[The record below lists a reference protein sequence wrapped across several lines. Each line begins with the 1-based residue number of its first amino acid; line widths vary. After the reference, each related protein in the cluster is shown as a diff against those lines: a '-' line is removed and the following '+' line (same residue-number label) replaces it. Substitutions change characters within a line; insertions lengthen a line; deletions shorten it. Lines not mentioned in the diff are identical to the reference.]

1 MPRHAAAYML
11 VAAWEGRRGEP
22 QRKPYTPE
30 LGACMARTQRK
41 NKTQGKNGT
50 KAENRRPRADLAFA
64 RQVIEAEATAV
75 AGLGERIG
83 PEFSQAVRMLF
94 DCRGNVVTSGI
105 GKAGII
111 ARKIS
116 ATLASTGTPSLYLH
130 PAEAVHGDLGRVQP
144 GDIVLILSYGGE
156 TSEVTRLLAQLEKM
170 KAPVIAMTGN
180 RDSTLARQAA
190 VLLWMGRIGEAC
202 PMGLAPSATTTAML
216 ALGDA
221 LALTLLAMRQRAGR
235 FDREAFAL
243 YHPGGS
249 LGRQLVMVDTV
260 MRRGDDLPAAR
271 DGMTVRQVLA
281 SLKAMRRRSGAV
293 CLVDGRRRLTGIFT
307 DADLRRLLEEGR
319 GEALDRPIAE
329 VMTRDPK
336 TVCLGD
342 TAGEAIEIINRY
354 FIEELPVVDEGGRLV
369 GLVDVQDLLA
379 TGVNL

>member
-1 MPRHAAAYML
+1 
-11 VAAWEGRRGEP
+11 
-22 QRKPYTPE
+22 
-30 LGACMARTQRK
+30 MARAKRT
-41 NKTQGKNGT
+41 
-50 KAENRRPRADLAFA
+50 RRPRADLAYA
-64 RQVIEAEATAV
+64 RQVIQAEARAV
-75 AGLGERIG
+75 DGLVDRIG
-83 PEFSQAVRMLF
+83 REFADAVHRLF
-94 DCRGNVVTSGI
+94 ACKGNVVTSGI

-144 GDIVLILSYGGE
+144 RDIVLILSYGGE

-180 RDSTLARQAA
+180 RDSTRARQAA

-221 LALTLLAMRQRAGR
+221 LALTVLAMRQRAGR
-235 FDREAFAL
+235 FTREEFAL

-260 MRRGDDLPAAR
+260 MRRGDDLPEAR
-271 DGMTVRQVLA
+271 DDLTVREVLE

-293 CLVDGRRRLTGIFT
+293 CLVDRRRKLTGLFT
-307 DADLRRLLEEGR
+307 DADLRRLLEDGR
-319 GEALDRPIAE
+319 ADALDRPMAE

-336 TVCLGD
+336 TVRVGD
-342 TAGEAIEIINRY
+342 TAGDAIEIINRY
-354 FIEELPVVDEGGRLV
+354 FIEELPVVDGRGRVV

>member
-1 MPRHAAAYML
+1 
-11 VAAWEGRRGEP
+11 
-22 QRKPYTPE
+22 
-30 LGACMARTQRK
+30 MAKSKRT
-41 NKTQGKNGT
+41 
-50 KAENRRPRADLAFA
+50 RRPRADLPYA
-64 RQVIEAEATAV
+64 RRVLQAEASAV
-75 AGLGERIG
+75 EGLVDRIG
-83 PEFSQAVRMLF
+83 REFSRAVHRIF
-94 DCRGNVVTSGI
+94 DCTGNVITSGI

-156 TSEVTRLLAQLEKM
+156 TSEVTRLLGQLEKM
-170 KAPVIAMTGN
+170 EAPVIAMTGN
-180 RDSTLARQAA
+180 RDSTLARKAD
-190 VLLWMGRIGEAC
+190 VLLWMGEIGEAC

-221 LALTLLAMRQRAGR
+221 LALTVLAMRRRAGR

-249 LGRQLVMVDTV
+249 LGRELVMVETV
-260 MRRGDDLPAAR
+260 MRQGDDLPAAR
-271 DGMTVRQVLA
+271 DEMTVRQALA
-281 SLKAMRRRSGAV
+281 GLKAMRRRSGAV
-293 CLVDGRRRLTGIFT
+293 CLVDGRGRLTGIFT
-307 DADLRRLLEEGR
+307 DADLRRLLENGR
-319 GEALDRPIAE
+319 GDALDRPIAE

-336 TVCLGD
+336 TVRQGD
-342 TAGEAIEIINRY
+342 TAGDAIEIINRY
-354 FIEELPVVDEGGRLV
+354 FIEELPVVDDAGRLV